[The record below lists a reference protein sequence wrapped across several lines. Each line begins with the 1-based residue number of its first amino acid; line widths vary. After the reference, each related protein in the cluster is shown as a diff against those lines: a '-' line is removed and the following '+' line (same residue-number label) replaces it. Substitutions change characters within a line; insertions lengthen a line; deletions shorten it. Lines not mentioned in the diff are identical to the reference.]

1 MKAYPGTK
9 IFIYSILFALI
20 STICP
25 AEKVSVQDETVVI
38 AFSAERRG
46 EFLSEP
52 GNVPIEFL
60 RRAGREI
67 NKNWP
72 GDKTQLQAA
81 SLFSL
86 KKIAEKDFLRPR
98 PFIDLSADKKKEAA
112 ALLDRYASEA
122 ESLLDQI
129 KLDDKCFYMRMV
141 AESEPVISLLN
152 SLIENDHE
160 NKRISQD
167 QIEKI
172 KYQLLP
178 VLESSNYLI
187 GAAVLSYK
195 GFEAKFR
202 ICSLEKKLADP
213 KISHKLSIA
222 KFVNPDSLMVFA
234 QTHPIEDPAQIMAE
248 LQKIPQTAT
257 VISMVA
263 SAGLDFEKDLLSNGA
278 RESIL
283 YINLEPDGENSVPD
297 IRFVAPVP
305 DVKKLEGNLDKLKT
319 LCMQTGVFIKNLE
332 GKQAGVRLSHF
343 MFPQYGVFTALFDR
357 FLVLATSEQ
366 NLLEEIE
373 FLQKAIEGKIDS
385 ETVEEGVQRYWRIS
399 FEDFNLQLQKLL
411 QSPLM
416 ADKGV
421 PPIPNLNLL
430 DDLGALKVLTRLQPD
445 RIDFSIHLPIK
456 ENKEK

>member
-1 MKAYPGTK
+1 MP
-9 IFIYSILFALI
+9 IH
-20 STICP
+20 
-25 AEKVSVQDETVVI
+25 EETVVM

-46 EFLSEP
+46 GFLSEP

-98 PFIDLSADKKKEAA
+98 PFIDLSTEQKKEAG

-129 KLDDKCFYMRMV
+129 KLNDNCFYMRMV
-141 AESEPVISLLN
+141 AETEPVISLLN
-152 SLIENDHE
+152 SLVENNNE
-160 NKRISQD
+160 NNRINED

-178 VLESSNYLI
+178 VLESSDYLI
-187 GAAVLSYK
+187 GAAVLSNE

-202 ICSLEKKLADP
+202 ICSLEKKLANP

-222 KFVNPDSLMVFA
+222 KYVNPDSLMVFA
-234 QTHPIEDPAQIMAE
+234 QTHPIEDPAQMMDE
-248 LQKIPQTAT
+248 LKKIPQTAT

-283 YINLEPDGENSVPD
+283 SINLEPDGENSIPD

-305 DVKKLEGNLDKLKT
+305 DVKKLEGNLDKLKN
-319 LCMQTGVFIKNLE
+319 LCMQTGVFINKLE

-343 MFPQYGVFTALFDR
+343 MFPQYGVFTALYDR
-357 FLVLATSEQ
+357 FLVLATSEL
-366 NLLEEIE
+366 NLQEEIE
-373 FLQKAIEGKIDS
+373 FLKKADAGKAEQESIED
-385 ETVEEGVQRYWRIS
+385 GVQRYWRIS

-430 DDLGALKVLTRLQPD
+430 DDLGALKILTRLQPE